1 MRCPIA
7 FVPLLLLAAA
17 CQPLTYDLAA
27 VPTSISAR
35 PPSAGE
41 GPGEAF
47 TLTAKNVLW
56 VHGLFGH
63 AQPDVAGLVAGV
75 AQGSGGIADFR
86 VVQAGSFHDWFLT
99 HLTLGLMRMKT
110 VTITGTRLPARA
122 GGS

>member
-1 MRCPIA
+1 MRCTPVL
-7 FVPLLLLAAA
+7 VPVLLLAA

-27 VPTSISAR
+27 VPVPVSAR
-35 PPSAGE
+35 PPAAGE
-41 GPGEAF
+41 APGEPF

-56 VHGLFGH
+56 VHGLLGQD
-63 AQPDVAGLVAGV
+63 QPDVAGLVNGV

-99 HLTLGLMRMKT
+99 HLTLGLVRLKT

-122 GGS
+122 PRS